1 MFIFIVLETAIPVK
15 SMPKKIL
22 ELKGS
27 HNFVFEI
34 VFYKY
39 VILKYI
45 ILNVSYTIIFIVIL
59 I

>member
-15 SMPKKIL
+15 SVPKKIL

-27 HNFVFEI
+27 HNFPFEI
-34 VFYKY
+34 AFYKC
-39 VILKYI
+39 VMLKYI